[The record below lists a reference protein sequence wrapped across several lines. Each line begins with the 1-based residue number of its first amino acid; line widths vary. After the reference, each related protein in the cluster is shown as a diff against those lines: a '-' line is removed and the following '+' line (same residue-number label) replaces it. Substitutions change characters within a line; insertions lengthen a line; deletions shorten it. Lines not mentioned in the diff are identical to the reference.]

1 MTNCPLCGGGQR
13 RKLYALQSDE
23 GVDYATVRCLDCGF
37 VHMWPRPSED
47 YLTRFYTN
55 APVYAQPSERPEDY
69 ANAIA
74 DKQCMLGGFLKTL
87 PDAPATGL
95 AVDYG
100 AGQGATVKALANM
113 GFDATGV
120 EISAKARDAAKA
132 LFGVTLRDGDISDF
146 HDNSVAL
153 LTMFDILEHLLEPAD
168 FLSKAHTKL
177 QAGGA
182 ILIGVPNYDA
192 IDRILTGPRSKA
204 LIFPEHVNQFTR
216 ATLTKALSDAGFTV
230 RYVGSPPPYGVAIT
244 LKLRQALLKTFG
256 RNAVTHK
263 LRDGL
268 VWIKRYLVYP
278 LPNAFVEKSGLFGQS
293 LLILAQKRA

>member
-1 MTNCPLCGGGQR
+1 MTDCPLCGGGQR

-37 VHMWPRPSED
+37 VHMWPRPTLD
-47 YLTRFYTN
+47 YLNRFYAN

-74 DKQCMLGGFLKTL
+74 DKQTMIAGFLKTV
-87 PDAPATGL
+87 PGSPATGL

-100 AGQGATVKALANM
+100 AGQGATVKALNNM
-113 GFDATGV
+113 GFDATGI
-120 EISAKARDAAKA
+120 EISEKARIAAKS
-132 LFGVTLRDGDISDF
+132 LFDVILRDGDISGF
-146 HDNSVAL
+146 QDNSIAL

-168 FLSKAHTKL
+168 FLSLAHTKL
-177 QAGGA
+177 APGGVA
-182 ILIGVPNYDA
+182 LIGVPNFDA
-192 IDRILTGPRSKA
+192 IDRILTGPKSKA

-216 ATLTKALSDAGFTV
+216 TTLVKALSDAGFNV
-230 RYVGSPPPYGVAIT
+230 CYVGSPPPYGVAIT
-244 LKLRQALLKTFG
+244 LKLRQNLLKVFG
-256 RNAVTHK
+256 RNAVTLA
-263 LRDGL
+263 LRDAL
-268 VWIKRYLVYP
+268 VWIKRYLIYP